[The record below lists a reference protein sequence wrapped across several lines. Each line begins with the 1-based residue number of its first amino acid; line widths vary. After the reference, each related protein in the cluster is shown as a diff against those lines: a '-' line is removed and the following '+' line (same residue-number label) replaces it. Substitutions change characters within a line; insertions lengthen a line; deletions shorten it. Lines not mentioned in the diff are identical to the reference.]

1 MDRLRGYYLNS
12 NHAIIM
18 SNILK
23 IIQFLKGSEKRFIT
37 ITNQE
42 NGKLVGKKD
51 TYLTDIPNEDLAH
64 YLKYQLGEITQPTL
78 VWIELRSKQGPTS
91 KKEDTAK
98 IEVMPPNYQE
108 QAVQLPAVQ
117 NYSPAVQEQAP
128 QPNFLGTPALNN
140 NVFGL
145 GLPQIMDMQR
155 KADQLEEKKEQVFEL
170 KEENRQLRQKYD
182 TLEIDHRKALTDLSV
197 AKSKEEMAV
206 AMVRLE
212 NKSFADS
219 PAFQNL
225 MEQAPQIFS
234 AIMAAKSGA
243 TLPVAPAAGL
253 GRPNVSDTHA
263 EFFDYAADNLNEN
276 QINYLGSICGFMNN
290 PEFQNDLKLLI
301 QRYASN

>member
-1 MDRLRGYYLNS
+1 
-12 NHAIIM
+12 M

-140 NVFGL
+140 NIFGL
-145 GLPQIMDMQR
+145 GFPEIMNMQR
-155 KADQLEEKKEQVFEL
+155 KSDQLEDKKEQLADL
-170 KEENRQLRQKYD
+170 KEEYKDLKHNYNLKEVENRELLSKLAIAESQK
-182 TLEIDHRKALTDLSV
+182 
-197 AKSKEEMAV
+197 EMAV
-206 AMVRLE
+206 MLAKNE

-219 PAFQNL
+219 PVFQSL
-225 MEQAPQIFS
+225 IERAPELLSGI
-234 AIMAAKSGA
+234 AAMKGA
-243 TLPVAPAAGL
+243 APLPQAAGL